1 MFSSADGTA
10 PINAP
15 HVNAKTARDETIA
28 GCKDE
33 YKGNASLNDV

>member
-10 PINAP
+10 PINALR
-15 HVNAKTARDETIA
+15 VNANAKTARDETIA

-33 YKGNASLNDV
+33 YKGKCKSQ